1 MLDTRRLIDFLGRAE
16 RLKCNTRHCVTST
29 GRPESVAEHCWRA
42 ALMALLVAPDHPE
55 LDMDRVIRMCLI
67 HDLGEA
73 VTGDIPSFLK
83 TGENEATEE
92 QAVEELLAELE
103 EPLAGRMRELF
114 AEMKAQSTAEA
125 RLFKAIDKLEAVLSH
140 NEAPLESWSP
150 LEYELNRVYGQE
162 EAQVSPAMAQL
173 RRTLAEDTERKISQA
188 GKKMPQ

>member
-92 QAVEELLAELE
+92 QAVEELLAGLE

>member
-140 NEAPLESWSP
+140 DEAPLESWSP

>member
-1 MLDTRRLIDFLGRAE
+1 MLDTRRLIDFLSRAE

-92 QAVEELLAELE
+92 QAVEELLAGLE